1 MLPFPGFAKNKKIM
15 LAIGK
20 RRYDAA
26 KKEDVLRVHWLGMVE
41 AK

>member
-1 MLPFPGFAKNKKIM
+1 MRPFPGFAKGKRIM

-26 KKEDVLRVHWLGMVE
+26 KKEDVLRVHWHGMVDV
-41 AK
+41 K